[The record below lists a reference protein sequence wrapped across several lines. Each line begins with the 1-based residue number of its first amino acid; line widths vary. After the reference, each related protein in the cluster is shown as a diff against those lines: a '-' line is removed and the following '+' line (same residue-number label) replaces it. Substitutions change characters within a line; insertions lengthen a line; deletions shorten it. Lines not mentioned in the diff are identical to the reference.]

1 LGNQYCGIIGF
12 FRTSPA
18 RLEEQT
24 VTLALSLAC
33 SECDRTQGLRDG
45 SVPVEGVSLTC
56 IGLPVEEVFHRMV
69 RHAEFDA
76 AELSLSSYVLS
87 LQQGAPFLAV
97 PAFPSRMFRHSG
109 IYVNA
114 GSGIREP
121 ADLAGRTV
129 GLAEYQLTA
138 NIWIRGILQEHY
150 GVPVASVAYRT
161 GGLHAPGRTEK
172 LPVSLPA
179 DIRVA
184 PIGAGQTLAEML
196 VAGEIDALYT
206 PRTPAPFAQRR
217 PEVRRL
223 FPDFAQEEGRYFA
236 KTGIFPIMHTV
247 VLRRALYQQ
256 HPWLAQALSKA
267 FEAARRQAL
276 DGIDETA
283 TLKYMLPWLHA
294 EVARTRS
301 LIGDDYWPYGV
312 AQNQHVL
319 ETFLRYSF
327 EQGLAR
333 SLLAPADL
341 FAPETLG
348 EFVI

>member
-1 LGNQYCGIIGF
+1 M
-12 FRTSPA
+12 
-18 RLEEQT
+18 
-24 VTLALSLAC
+24 TLALSLAC

-236 KTGIFPIMHTV
+236 KTRIFPIMHTV

>member
-1 LGNQYCGIIGF
+1 M
-12 FRTSPA
+12 
-18 RLEEQT
+18 
-24 VTLALSLAC
+24 TLALSLAC

>member
-1 LGNQYCGIIGF
+1 MAL
-12 FRTSPA
+12 S
-18 RLEEQT
+18 
-24 VTLALSLAC
+24 LSLAC

-45 SVPVEGVSLTC
+45 SVPVEGASLTC
-56 IGLPVEEVFHRMV
+56 IALPVEEIFHRMI

-87 LQQGAPFLAV
+87 LDRGAPFVAV

-138 NIWIRGILQEHY
+138 NVWIRGILQEHY

-172 LPVSLPA
+172 LPLSLPD
-179 DIRVA
+179 DIRID
-184 PIGAGQTLAEML
+184 PSGPHAG
-196 VAGEIDALYT
+196 GDARGGRDRRPLYAADA
-206 PRTPAPFAQRR
+206 APFAQGR

-223 FPDFAQEEGRYFA
+223 FPDFAGEEERYYA
-236 KTGIFPIMHTV
+236 ETGIFPIMHTV
-247 VLRRALYQQ
+247 VLRRALYRQ
-256 HPWLAQALSKA
+256 HPWLARALFKA
-267 FEAARRQAL
+267 FEAARRQTL

-283 TLKYMLPWLHA
+283 TLRYMLPWLHA
-294 EVARTRS
+294 EAARTRKV
-301 LIGDDYWPYGV
+301 LGADTGLMAWPGPRRC
-312 AQNQHVL
+312 
-319 ETFLRYSF
+319 LRPSCATRPSR
-327 EQGLAR
+327 GWRAAGWAR
-333 SLLAPADL
+333 PICSPLRRSASS
-341 FAPETLG
+341 
-348 EFVI
+348 

>member
-1 LGNQYCGIIGF
+1 M
-12 FRTSPA
+12 
-18 RLEEQT
+18 
-24 VTLALSLAC
+24 TLALSLAC

-138 NIWIRGILQEHY
+138 NVWIRGILQEHY

>member
-1 LGNQYCGIIGF
+1 MRF

-56 IGLPVEEVFHRMV
+56 IGLAVEEVFHRMV

-184 PIGAGQTLAEML
+184 PIGGGQTLAEML

>member
-1 LGNQYCGIIGF
+1 MAL
-12 FRTSPA
+12 S
-18 RLEEQT
+18 
-24 VTLALSLAC
+24 LSLAC

-45 SVPVEGVSLTC
+45 SVPVEGASLTC
-56 IGLPVEEVFHRMV
+56 IALPVEEIFHRMI

-87 LQQGAPFLAV
+87 LDRGAPFVAV

-138 NIWIRGILQEHY
+138 NVWIRGILQEHY

-172 LPVSLPA
+172 LPLSLPD
-179 DIRVA
+179 DIRIE
-184 PIGAGQTLAEML
+184 PIGPGQTLAEML
-196 VAGEIDALYT
+196 VAGEIDGLYT
-206 PRTPAPFAQRR
+206 PRTPAPFAQGR

-223 FPDFAQEEGRYFA
+223 FPDFAGEEERYYA
-236 KTGIFPIMHTV
+236 ETGIFPIMHTV
-247 VLRRALYQQ
+247 VLRRALYRQ
-256 HPWLAQALSKA
+256 HPWLARALFKA
-267 FEAARRQAL
+267 FEAAKRQTL

-283 TLKYMLPWLHA
+283 TLRYMLPWLHA
-294 EVARTRS
+294 EAARTRRV
-301 LIGDDYWPYGV
+301 LGADYWPYGV
-312 AQNQHVL
+312 ARNQAVL
-319 ETFLRYSF
+319 ETFLRYSA

-333 SLLAPADL
+333 GGLGPADL

>member
-1 LGNQYCGIIGF
+1 MRF

-138 NIWIRGILQEHY
+138 NVWIRGILQEHY

>member
-1 LGNQYCGIIGF
+1 M
-12 FRTSPA
+12 
-18 RLEEQT
+18 
-24 VTLALSLAC
+24 TLALSLAC

-56 IGLPVEEVFHRMV
+56 IGLAVEEVFHRMV

-138 NIWIRGILQEHY
+138 NVWIRGILQEHY